1 MGRTLGL
8 IADRVDA
15 ASHEC
20 AVVANDVLSPGL
32 RRLVLRSP
40 DLVGLTTDPCDV
52 TAFRVSRTDFRHYT
66 PALLDATADGS
77 AEVTI
82 VVQRHGDHL
91 AGDVPTPGHDLI
103 EGLAVGD
110 DVRLCQWSSTRAFH
124 WTSEERPVLLLGDAT
139 VISLALAMDRRAR
152 AEGRDLMTVLE
163 VPAPDVSV
171 ARTLLPDAVIV
182 PADGE
187 PGAAT
192 DAWLAT
198 NLVALRAL
206 ARRDQHRQ
214 GAGEP
219 VAYLAGHGPSIQRQ
233 RAFLREHVGLDRR
246 SVRTQP
252 YWAPGKAGL

>member
-20 AVVANDVLSPGL
+20 AVALNEVLSPGL

-40 DLVGLTTDPCDV
+40 ELAGLATDPCDV

-66 PALLDATADGS
+66 PALLDPAGDGS

-82 VVQRHGDHL
+82 VVQRHGDHV
-91 AGDVPTPGHDLI
+91 AHDVPTPGHDLV

-124 WTSEERPVLLLGDAT
+124 WTTEERPVVLLGDAT
-139 VISLALAMDRRAR
+139 VISLALATDRRAT

-163 VPAPDVSV
+163 VPAPDVDA
-171 ARTLLPDAVIV
+171 ARTLLPEAVIV
-182 PADGE
+182 AADGE
-187 PGAAT
+187 PGEAT

-206 ARRDQHRQ
+206 GRQ

>member
-20 AVVANDVLSPGL
+20 EVAANEVISPGL

-40 DLVGLTTDPCDV
+40 ELAGLTTDPCDV

-66 PALLDATADGS
+66 PALLDEAPDGS

-82 VVQRHGDHL
+82 VVQRHGDGVAH
-91 AGDVPTPGHDLI
+91 DVPTPGHDLV
-103 EGLAVGD
+103 EALTAGD

-124 WTSEERPVLLLGDAT
+124 WTTEERPVLLLGDAT
-139 VISLALAMDRRAR
+139 VISLALAMGRRAPS
-152 AEGRDLMTVLE
+152 EGRDLMTILE
-163 VPAPDVSV
+163 VSVDDVDA
-171 ARTLLPDAVIV
+171 ARTLLPGAVVV
-182 PADGE
+182 PTDGE
-187 PGAAT
+187 PGEAT

-206 ARRDQHRQ
+206 GRQ
-214 GAGEP
+214 GTGEP

>member
-20 AVVANDVLSPGL
+20 EVAANEVISPGL

-40 DLVGLTTDPCDV
+40 ELVGLTTDPCDV

-66 PALLDATADGS
+66 PALLDETSDGS

-82 VVQRHGDHL
+82 VVQRHGDGV
-91 AGDVPTPGHDLI
+91 ADDVPTPGHDLV
-103 EGLAVGD
+103 EALTADD

-124 WTSEERPVLLLGDAT
+124 WTTEERPVLLLGDAT

-163 VPAPDVSV
+163 VPAPDVGAV
-171 ARTLLPDAVIV
+171 RGLLPEAVV
-182 PADGE
+182 VAAGDE
-187 PGAAT
+187 PGSAT
-192 DAWLAT
+192 DAWLAV

-206 ARRDQHRQ
+206 GRQ
-214 GAGEP
+214 GAVEP
-219 VAYLAGHGPSIQRQ
+219 VAHLAGHGPSIQRH

-246 SVRTQP
+246 SIRTQP
-252 YWAPGKAGL
+252 YWAPDKAGL